1 MYGTPAFSLISFLFS
16 ESFLIAF
23 MTFRITLFVT
33 VFKTKTAIFKTE
45 IKLAFYF
52 IGMQMSSSM

>member
-1 MYGTPAFSLISFLFS
+1 MYGTLAFFLISFLFS

-23 MTFRITLFVT
+23 KTFRITLFVT
-33 VFKTKTAIFKTE
+33 VFRTKTAFFKTD
-45 IKLAFYF
+45 IDFAFYF